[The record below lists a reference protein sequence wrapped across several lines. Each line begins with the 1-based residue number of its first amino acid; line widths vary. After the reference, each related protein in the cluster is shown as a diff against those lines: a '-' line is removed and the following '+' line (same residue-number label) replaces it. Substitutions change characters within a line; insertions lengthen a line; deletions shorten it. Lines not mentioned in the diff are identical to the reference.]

1 MAKQISVRLSAKQ
14 ARALVWAVNI
24 FEASY
29 EDYDQQGEEYY
40 KDAHKAVR
48 ALQGVYQKCAEFAE
62 ENGE

>member
-1 MAKQISVRLSAKQ
+1 MAKQMSVRLSAKQ

-29 EDYDQQGEEYY
+29 EDFEMQEDQHY
-40 KDAHKAVR
+40 KDAHKAAR
-48 ALQGVYQKCAEFAE
+48 ALQGVYQKCAEFAD